1 MPLLLENYKI
11 QSQIVLK
18 YPSFSTTRVGLQVR
32 TVYTCKYTTY
42 LEPFKLITM
51 HHDRTWWHSSGSA
64 QLKGCRIIFIE
75 KSSRDVWLQLL
86 FASQLELLLRLFHVC
101 WHCGTPETE
110 HTYTFGTWD
119 SNSFCQTNSNSLC
132 YQATGLAWS
141 VELQKLCVLAYAE
154 YANSKDWGIRM
165 LIWMLILRWPVFF
178 WEVPCTQNLTLNFKR
193 PIQKLRGKKKTSE
206 KCFCLI
212 AIFILHIFNAG
223 DLCNMQSHLFL
234 YNI

>member
-75 KSSRDVWLQLL
+75 KSSRDIWLQLL

-154 YANSKDWGIRM
+154 YANSKDWGS
-165 LIWMLILRWPVFF
+165 
-178 WEVPCTQNLTLNFKR
+178 
-193 PIQKLRGKKKTSE
+193 SE
-206 KCFCLI
+206 C
-212 AIFILHIFNAG
+212 
-223 DLCNMQSHLFL
+223 
-234 YNI
+234 